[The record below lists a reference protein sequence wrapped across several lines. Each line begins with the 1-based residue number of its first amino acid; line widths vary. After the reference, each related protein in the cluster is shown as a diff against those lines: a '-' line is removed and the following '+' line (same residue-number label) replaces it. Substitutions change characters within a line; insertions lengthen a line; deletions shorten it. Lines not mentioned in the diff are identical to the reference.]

1 MARNMSPEEKE
12 EILRLYHSG
21 VQQKIIAAQFGKAP
35 SSVNHFIKQELEKGK
50 EPEEVLF
57 THLDYYRF

>member
-1 MARNMSPEEKE
+1 MSPEEKE

-21 VQQKIIAAQFGKAP
+21 KQQKLIAAQFGKAC
-35 SSVNHFIKQELEKGK
+35 SSINHFIKQELEKEK

>member
-1 MARNMSPEEKE
+1 MSPEEKE

-21 VQQKIIAAQFGKAP
+21 VQQKIIAAQFGKSC

>member
-1 MARNMSPEEKE
+1 MSRYMSPEEKE

-21 VQQKIIAAQFGKAP
+21 VQQKIIAAQFGKAC
-35 SSVNHFIKQELEKGK
+35 SSINHFIKTELGKAK

-57 THLDYYRF
+57 SHLDYYRF